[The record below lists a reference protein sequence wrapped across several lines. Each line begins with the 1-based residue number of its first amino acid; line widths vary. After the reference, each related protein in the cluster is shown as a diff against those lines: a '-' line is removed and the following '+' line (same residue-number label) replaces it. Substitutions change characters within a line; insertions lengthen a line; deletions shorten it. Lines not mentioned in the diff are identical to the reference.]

1 MLKNYLL
8 IAQRYLLRYKRYTAI
23 NVLGLAVGIACC
35 VLILLFVR
43 SEFSYD
49 RWNSKAD
56 RTYRLWQRV
65 KIQDQEF
72 STAIMPLPAGPQ
84 VAANIP
90 AVEASCR
97 VFGYNSI
104 VKINNSSFN
113 ENITMVDSSLF
124 RLFDLSFESGNRER
138 PFPDRH
144 ELLLTPAL
152 AKKYFG
158 DRNPLGQKMEV
169 TVGDSL
175 RLFTVAGI
183 VRPAPEESSIRYDLL
198 IPYTNVQAMFSP
210 RMLTSWFNVF
220 TETYVLL
227 KDGHRAADVEKDFPA
242 LLQQQMGKNY
252 TKDGVVMHLQ
262 PLTSI
267 HLDTSIPGGSQPTS
281 DPKYSY
287 ILGTIGA
294 LILLVACINFITLS
308 AGRSSTRAVEVG
320 VRKALGAQRRQLI
333 AQFWGEALLL
343 TLLAAALGFG
353 IAATLLE
360 PFNTLIGRHLHW
372 QLDGL
377 SVGFSL
383 LLTIVIAV
391 IAGSYPAF
399 VLSGFRPVEVLK
411 GKMGRSNPAG
421 FFGKALIV
429 GQFTAS
435 IVLLAGTLAM
445 SKQMNYLQGR
455 DLGFNKEQVVIIPTN
470 LNRKA
475 GYDLARLY
483 LRELGNY
490 PQVVAASASTF
501 SFAETPWMDLGF
513 MDSKK
518 QYHSIQYNEVDDRFV
533 KAMQIQILLGR
544 GLSGNNPAD
553 TNNSILVNETL
564 VKEYGLKDPV
574 GRRFGVFSQ
583 RIVGVMKDFNYE
595 SLHKEVRPLVLS
607 LKYDT
612 IARQTSDQGFANAPQ
627 PRISVRLRA
636 GDLNAGIGLLRKAWG
651 AVAPRKE
658 FEYHFLDD
666 KIAAAYASEQKSA
679 LVVRI
684 ATGLSIFI
692 ACMGLFGLA
701 TLTVSRRTKELGVRK
716 VLGAGTFRLVRLLS
730 RDFVVLVMLA
740 AIIAVPVAALAM
752 KAWLAD
758 FAYQTALSWWIF
770 AVAGGAAVAIALLT
784 ISLQTIRAANANPA
798 DALRTE

>member
-8 IAQRYLLRYKRYTAI
+8 IAQRYLLRYKSYTTI

-35 VLILLFVR
+35 VLIMLFVR

-84 VAANIP
+84 VAANLP

-97 VFGYNSI
+97 VFGYNSV
-104 VKINNSSFN
+104 VKSNNTTFN
-113 ENITMVDSSLF
+113 ENITMVDTSLF
-124 RLFDLSFESGNRER
+124 QLFDLSLERGNRER
-138 PFPDRH
+138 PFPDPH
-144 ELLLTPAL
+144 TLLLTPAL

-158 DRNPLGQKMEV
+158 DRDPLGQQMEV
-169 TVGDSL
+169 SVGDSL

-183 VRPAPEESSIRYDLL
+183 VRPAPEESSIRYGLL
-198 IPYTNVQAMFSP
+198 IPYTNVQSMFSP

-227 KDGHRAADVEKDFPA
+227 KSGHHAADVEKEFPA
-242 LLQQQMGKNY
+242 FLQQQMGKYY
-252 TKDGVVMHLQ
+252 TKDGVVLHLQ
-262 PLTSI
+262 PLTAI
-267 HLDTSIPGGSQPTS
+267 HLDPSIPGGNQPAS

-308 AGRSSTRAVEVG
+308 VGRSTTRAIEVG
-320 VRKALGAQRRQLI
+320 VRKALGAERRQLI

-343 TLLAAALGFG
+343 TLLAMALGFG
-353 IAATLLE
+353 IALALLE
-360 PFNTLIGRHLHW
+360 PFNTLIDRNLHW
-372 QLDGL
+372 QLDGW
-377 SVGFSL
+377 SIGFCL
-383 LLTIVIAV
+383 LLTIVIAAV
-391 IAGSYPAF
+391 AGSYPAF

-411 GKMGRSNPAG
+411 GKIGTTNNAG
-421 FFGKALIV
+421 FFRKALIV
-429 GQFTAS
+429 GQFAAS
-435 IVLLAGTLAM
+435 IVLLIGTLAIG
-445 SKQMNYLQGR
+445 KQMSFLQSR

-475 GYDLARLY
+475 GYELARLY
-483 LRELGNY
+483 LREMSKY
-490 PQVVAASASTF
+490 PQVASASASTF

-513 MDSKK
+513 MDNKK
-518 QYHSIQYNEVDDRFV
+518 QYHTIQYNEVDDAFV
-533 KAMQIQILLGR
+533 KAMQIHILQGR
-544 GLSGNNPAD
+544 DLSGKNSAD

-574 GRRFGVFSQ
+574 GQRFGVFSQ

-595 SLHKEVRPLVLS
+595 SLHTKVRPLVLS
-607 LKYDT
+607 LQYDT
-612 IARQTSDQGFANAPQ
+612 IARQTSDQSFANAPQ

-636 GDLNAGIGLLRKAWG
+636 GDLAGNIELLKKAWA

-658 FEYHFLDD
+658 FEYHFLDE
-666 KIAAAYASEQKSA
+666 KIAAAYEAEQKSA
-679 LVVRI
+679 SVVRI
-684 ATGLSIFI
+684 ASGLSIFI

-730 RDFVVLVMLA
+730 YEFIVLVGIA
-740 AIIAVPVAALAM
+740 AVIAVPIAAWALH
-752 KAWLAD
+752 AWLAD
-758 FAYQTALSWWIF
+758 FAYQTELSWWIF
-770 AVAGGAAVAIALLT
+770 AVAGLAAVAIALAT
-784 ISLQTIRAANANPA
+784 ISFQTVRAANANPA
-798 DALRTE
+798 DSLRTE

>member
-8 IAQRYLLRYKRYTAI
+8 IAQRYLLRYKSYTTI

-35 VLILLFVR
+35 VLIMLFVR

-84 VAANIP
+84 VAADLP

-97 VFGYNSI
+97 VFGYNSV
-104 VKINNSSFN
+104 VKSNNTTFN
-113 ENITMVDSSLF
+113 ENITMVDTSLF
-124 RLFDLSFESGNRER
+124 QLFDLSLERGNRER
-138 PFPDRH
+138 PFPNPH
-144 ELLLTPAL
+144 TLLLTPEL

-158 DRNPLGQKMEV
+158 DRDPLGQQMEV
-169 TVGDSL
+169 SVGDSL

-183 VRPAPEESSIRYDLL
+183 VRPAPEESSIRYGLL
-198 IPYTNVQAMFSP
+198 IPYTNVPSMFSP

-227 KDGHRAADVEKDFPA
+227 KEGHPVADVEKEFPA
-242 LLQQQMGKNY
+242 FLQQQMGKDY
-252 TKDGVVMHLQ
+252 TKDGVVLHLQ
-262 PLTSI
+262 PLTAI
-267 HLDTSIPGGSQPTS
+267 HLDPSIPGGNQPAS

-308 AGRSSTRAVEVG
+308 VGRSTTRAIEVG
-320 VRKALGAQRRQLI
+320 VRKALGAERRQLI

-343 TLLAAALGFG
+343 TGLAMALGFA
-353 IAATLLE
+353 IALALLE
-360 PFNTLIGRHLHW
+360 PFNALIDRHLHW
-372 QLDGL
+372 QLDGW
-377 SVGFSL
+377 SIGFCL
-383 LLTIVIAV
+383 LLTIVIAAV
-391 IAGSYPAF
+391 AGSYPAF
-399 VLSGFRPVEVLK
+399 VLSAFRPVEVLK
-411 GKMGRSNPAG
+411 GSIGKTNNAG
-421 FFGKALIV
+421 FFRKALIV
-429 GQFTAS
+429 GQFAAS
-435 IVLLAGTLAM
+435 IVLLIGTLAIG
-445 SKQMNYLQGR
+445 KQMSFLRSR

-475 GYDLARLY
+475 GYELARLY
-483 LRELGNY
+483 LRELSNH
-490 PQVVAASASTF
+490 PQVASASVSTF
-501 SFAETPWMDLGF
+501 SFAETPWVDLGF
-513 MDSKK
+513 TDNKK
-518 QYHSIQYNEVDDRFV
+518 QYHTIQYNEVDDAFV
-533 KAMQIQILLGR
+533 RAMQIHILQGR
-544 GLSGNNPAD
+544 DLSGKNSAD

-574 GRRFGVFSQ
+574 GQRFGVFSQ

-595 SLHKEVRPLVLS
+595 SLHTKVRPLVLS
-607 LKYDT
+607 LRYDT
-612 IARQTSDQGFANAPQ
+612 IARQTSDQSFANAPQ

-636 GDLNAGIGLLRKAWG
+636 GHLADNIELLKKAWA

-666 KIAAAYASEQKSA
+666 KIAAAYQADQKSA
-679 LVVRI
+679 SVVRI
-684 ATGLSIFI
+684 ASGLSIFI

-730 RDFVVLVMLA
+730 YEFIGLVGIA
-740 AIIAVPVAALAM
+740 AVIAVPIAAWALH
-752 KAWLAD
+752 AWLAD
-758 FAYQTALSWWIF
+758 FAYQTDLSWWIF
-770 AVAGGAAVAIALLT
+770 AVAGLAAVAIALAT
-784 ISLQTIRAANANPA
+784 ISFQTIRAANANPA
-798 DALRTE
+798 DSLRTE